1 MLLKKGDIMNNY
13 ASALVLQKLVFDE
26 IKFERKGLE
35 SKEELKFG
43 LQVQIGKS
51 EEQIY
56 KVSLTL
62 SGVKENEYD
71 LKIGISGFFKIE
83 NTDDISNET
92 KQELIRKNTVAIL
105 MPYLRSE
112 LSLLT
117 AQPGMECVV
126 LPAFNINKMLDDNAE
141 R

>member
-1 MLLKKGDIMNNY
+1 MNNY

-62 SGVKENEYD
+62 SGVKETNM
-71 LKIGISGFFKIE
+71 I
-83 NTDDISNET
+83 
-92 KQELIRKNTVAIL
+92 
-105 MPYLRSE
+105 
-112 LSLLT
+112 
-117 AQPGMECVV
+117 
-126 LPAFNINKMLDDNAE
+126 
-141 R
+141 